1 LQRSTNKRF
10 QARRA
15 TIGENFLG
23 LINVGELPMKAADEQ
38 RMRDR
43 RRKTR
48 GAACNAAR
56 VRFNACSV

>member
-43 RRKTR
+43 QRNTHH
-48 GAACNAAR
+48 AACNAAR